1 MDQRLSARIVPC
13 ARRRFA
19 VRNGEAGIDSAY
31 AKPFCEPLDVGCPE
45 EEASASFPIS
55 IREPKAANGSAR
67 LAVSGADHSNCDC
80 RKAEGKKTKMTAR
93 SQGRNANP
101 QNTTLAKRA
110 NVLFRQRSFQWR
122 IMRNAT
128 GRSKTWLKGGM
139 TVGTIKTVRVRA
151 NPKAMAK
158 AEELAG
164 CRRARQQNAEA
175 VKDAPIINGQGTV
188 NGISRPSQDPAPGK

>member
-31 AKPFCEPLDVGCPE
+31 AKPSCEPLDVGCPE

-67 LAVSGADHSNCDC
+67 LAVSGADHSKCDC
-80 RKAEGKKTKMTAR
+80 CKAEGKKTKLTAR

-101 QNTTLAKRA
+101 QNTTPAKRA
-110 NVLFRQRSFQWR
+110 KEVFRQKTFQWG
-122 IMRNAT
+122 IMRRAT
-128 GRSKTWLKGGM
+128 GRKT
-139 TVGTIKTVRVRA
+139 T
-151 NPKAMAK
+151 
-158 AEELAG
+158 
-164 CRRARQQNAEA
+164 C
-175 VKDAPIINGQGTV
+175 VK
-188 NGISRPSQDPAPGK
+188 